1 MPPSTG
7 SAQDGGRVLFLKNQF
22 DSIGKVRAVKNT
34 VAMAV
39 AVKNTAQCTAQNTV
53 AMAVAVKYTARPE
66 GQHGKERRWKRNID
80 TSILEQ
86 MF

>member
-7 SAQDGGRVLFLKNQF
+7 SAQDGGRELFLKNQF

-53 AMAVAVKYTARPE
+53 AMAVKYTDQPE
-66 GQHGKERRWKRNID
+66 GQVRDEEEWEGR
-80 TSILEQ
+80 SPQ
-86 MF
+86 YF

>member
-1 MPPSTG
+1 
-7 SAQDGGRVLFLKNQF
+7 
-22 DSIGKVRAVKNT
+22 

-39 AVKNTAQCTAQNTV
+39 AVKNTAQCTA
-53 AMAVAVKYTARPE
+53 RPE
-66 GQHGKERRWKRNID
+66 GQLGKERRWKRNID